1 MKRVFVGGIIMGRAP
16 ENMKHLELR
25 GNDTVLRDALL
36 VKINCSQHRRNDPF
50 SARKSAQQQGFFAS
64 MRNIANSHQQAT
76 RVCDSSH
83 SLRRQD
89 KRAVPNGHR

>member
-36 VKINCSQHRRNDPF
+36 VKINCSQNRSNGPV
-50 SARKSAQQQGFFAS
+50 SARKSAQRQGFLLACATLQNRISRPPGFATLTTPCAS
-64 MRNIANSHQQAT
+64 
-76 RVCDSSH
+76 
-83 SLRRQD
+83 D
-89 KRAVPNGHR
+89 KSAP